1 MVDKDRLLEV
11 IKKTDSGCA
20 IYYDILPSLINERGY
35 KTGVEIG
42 VFTGGHASS
51 ILLNSN
57 LELLIGIDPYVMF
70 EQNPWGMESQEDY
83 DFMYDY
89 VFEKLSKTL
98 RYDHLRLTSDD
109 AYPLLE
115 ADMFDFVFIDGLH
128 TYEQLKKDLTNY
140 DKIIRTEGIISC
152 HDYKH
157 PNFPLLTLAIDEFA
171 MLHGAT
177 IIEKQFHFIYMEK
190 TW

>member
-1 MVDKDRLLEV
+1 MVDKERLLEV
-11 IKKTDSGCA
+11 IKKTDSGCN

-35 KTGVEIG
+35 KTGLEIG
-42 VFTGGHASS
+42 VFTGGHAFC
-51 ILLNSN
+51 IILNST
-57 LELLIGIDPYVMF
+57 LELLIGIDPYIMF

-89 VFEKLSKTL
+89 VLGKLSKSL
-98 RYDHLRLTSDD
+98 RYNHLRLTSDD

-140 DKIIRTEGIISC
+140 DKLIRTGGVIAC

-157 PNFPLLTLAIDEFA
+157 PNYPLLTTAIDEFA
-171 MLHGAT
+171 ILHNAT